1 VGDADLRRHRLGE
14 GFAALSDD
22 LSEQLAGI
30 RYRESTEV
38 TPETVANPLIHDLY
52 RYWSEKRGTAPL
64 PAKRDFDPLDH
75 PQALGTLM
83 VLEREDD
90 GDYLYRL
97 HGLKAAEMFGRDL
110 TGQRLREVAGPVAPF
125 FIAKYDRCLEL
136 GRPLY
141 VIHRPVQMR
150 TVAMLERL
158 LMPFA
163 DDAGQPRFVVSYT
176 APYAL
181 TGEVPTQTTSRMS

>member
-1 VGDADLRRHRLGE
+1 MT
-14 GFAALSDD
+14 DD
-22 LSEQLAGI
+22 LTEELAGI
-30 RYRESTEV
+30 RYRETTDV
-38 TPETVANPLIHDLY
+38 RRDTIANPLIQELH
-52 RYWSEKRGTAPL
+52 RYWTEKRGTAPL

-83 VLEREDD
+83 ILERLED

-97 HGLKAAEMFGRDL
+97 HGTKAAEQFGRDL
-110 TGQRLREVAGPVAPF
+110 TGRRLREVAGPVAPF
-125 FIAKYDRCLEL
+125 FAAKYDRCLEL

-141 VIHRPVQMR
+141 VVHRPAQMR

-163 DDAGQPRFVVSYT
+163 DDAGRPRFVVAYT
-176 APYAL
+176 EPYAL
-181 TGEVPTQTTSRMS
+181 TGEVPEQTTSRMS

>member
-1 VGDADLRRHRLGE
+1 M
-14 GFAALSDD
+14 
-22 LSEQLAGI
+22 I
-30 RYRESTEV
+30 
-38 TPETVANPLIHDLY
+38 
-52 RYWSEKRGTAPL
+52 
-64 PAKRDFDPLDH
+64 
-75 PQALGTLM
+75 
-83 VLEREDD
+83 LERLDD

-110 TGQRLREVAGPVAPF
+110 TGHRLREVAGDVSRF

-141 VIHRPVQMR
+141 VLHRPVQMK
-150 TVAMLERL
+150 TIAILERL

-163 DDAGQPRFVVSYT
+163 DDAGKPRFIVAYT

-181 TGEVPTQTTSRMS
+181 TGEVALETTSRMS

>member
-1 VGDADLRRHRLGE
+1 MT
-14 GFAALSDD
+14 DD
-22 LSEQLAGI
+22 LTEELAGI
-30 RYRESTEV
+30 RFRETAEV
-38 TPETVANPLIHDLY
+38 TPETVANPQIHSLY
-52 RYWSEKRGTAPL
+52 RYWFDKRGGESL
-64 PAKRDFDPLDH
+64 PAKRDFNPLDH

-83 VLEREDD
+83 ILERLDD

-110 TGQRLREVAGPVAPF
+110 TGHRLREVAGPVAPF
-125 FIAKYDRCLEL
+125 FIAKYDRCLAL

-141 VIHRPVQMR
+141 VVHQPVQMR

-163 DDAGQPRFVVSYT
+163 DDAGRPRFVVAYT

-181 TGEVPTQTTSRMS
+181 TGEVSDQTTSRMS

>member
-1 VGDADLRRHRLGE
+1 MERELTQELGGIQYWETDAV
-14 GFAALSDD
+14 S
-22 LSEQLAGI
+22 
-30 RYRESTEV
+30 
-38 TPETVANPLIHDLY
+38 PETVANPLIHELY
-52 RYWSEKRGTAPL
+52 RYWEARRGPARL

-75 PQALGTLM
+75 PRALGTLM
-83 VLEREDD
+83 ILERLED

-110 TGQRLREVAGPVAPF
+110 TGHRLREVAGDVSRF

-141 VIHRPVQMR
+141 VLHRPVQMK
-150 TVAMLERL
+150 TVAELERL

-163 DDAGQPRFVVSYT
+163 DDAGEPRFVVAYT
-176 APYAL
+176 APYAM
-181 TGEVPTQTTSRMS
+181 TGEVAEERTSRMS

>member
-1 VGDADLRRHRLGE
+1 MGNAGPDPH
-14 GFAALSDD
+14 ALNDE
-22 LSEQLAGI
+22 LTEELAGV
-30 RYRESTEV
+30 RYRETAEV
-38 TPETVANPLIHDLY
+38 SRDTVANPQILALH
-52 RYWSEKRGTAPL
+52 RYWLEKKAAAAL

-83 VLEREDD
+83 ILERLDD

-97 HGLKAAEMFGRDL
+97 HGLKAAEQFGRDL
-110 TGQRLREVAGPVAPF
+110 TGLRLRDAAGPVAPF
-125 FIAKYDRCLEL
+125 FAAKYDRCLEL

-141 VIHRPVQMR
+141 VVHRPVQMR

-163 DDAGQPRFVVSYT
+163 DDAGRPRFVVAYT
-176 APYAL
+176 VPYAMTREVQEQ
-181 TGEVPTQTTSRMS
+181 TGSRMS